1 MTAMKGRIEL
11 SDPDASE
18 DLRLDFDGIHFISNG
33 SIYAF
38 AETVYVTVLHR
49 ALAMLTLRH
58 SQSRDIRTLPLLVPE
73 SRRNDTARVI
83 EAELSA
89 RMARLKEKIEMG
101 SIDQDALNDPGT
113 PSATLQCVGPTYVQQ
128 MNRRRLGAR
137 SDSMGILLPLRYRG
151 T

>member
-11 SDPDASE
+11 SEPDASE

-38 AETVYVTVLHR
+38 AETAYVSMLHH
-49 ALAMLTLRH
+49 AFITLTFRY
-58 SQSRDIRTLPLLVPE
+58 SQSRDLRTLPSLVPE

-89 RMARLKEKIEMG
+89 RMARLKEKIETG
-101 SIDQDALNDPGT
+101 AIDQDALNDSGVCP
-113 PSATLQCVGPTYVQQ
+113 PSLWFVGASYV
-128 MNRRRLGAR
+128 
-137 SDSMGILLPLRYRG
+137 
-151 T
+151 